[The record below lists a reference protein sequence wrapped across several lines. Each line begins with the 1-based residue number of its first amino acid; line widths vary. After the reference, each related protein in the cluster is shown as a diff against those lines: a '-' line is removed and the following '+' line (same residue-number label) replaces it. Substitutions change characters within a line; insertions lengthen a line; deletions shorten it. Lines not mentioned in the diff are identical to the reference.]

1 MERSFSCGG
10 SVGNTDSAVPTKT
23 WDGLRVPLSANAPE
37 YTPQAERREPPDS
50 AQANTELI
58 QDSDPYKPTAPISE
72 DAVEE
77 LNTAHCLYT
86 GTPTLT
92 RYLAESRTAPINE
105 EADTKPVEA
114 TILCTMTPDLARDA
128 IESSTAPDEPS
139 STANEDSEEEEDD
152 EGLYC
157 WYCEDMEDHE
167 IVNCLYLRD
176 ATTAVQR
183 IFLQDTATCI
193 SCLELETTNPKHLC
207 DTSNICTSCNDPHHR
222 TIKCDVFPLTQT
234 SLPEADRIDTA
245 AVEENNDGA
254 LTREEPKEATP
265 PTQPITED
273 FVKTLLGLQD

>member
-1 MERSFSCGG
+1 MS
-10 SVGNTDSAVPTKT
+10 
-23 WDGLRVPLSANAPE
+23 
-37 YTPQAERREPPDS
+37 
-50 AQANTELI
+50 
-58 QDSDPYKPTAPISE
+58 
-72 DAVEE
+72 
-77 LNTAHCLYT
+77 
-86 GTPTLT
+86 
-92 RYLAESRTAPINE
+92 
-105 EADTKPVEA
+105 
-114 TILCTMTPDLARDA
+114 PDLERDA

-152 EGLYC
+152 EGLFC

-167 IVNCLYLRD
+167 IVNCRYLRD